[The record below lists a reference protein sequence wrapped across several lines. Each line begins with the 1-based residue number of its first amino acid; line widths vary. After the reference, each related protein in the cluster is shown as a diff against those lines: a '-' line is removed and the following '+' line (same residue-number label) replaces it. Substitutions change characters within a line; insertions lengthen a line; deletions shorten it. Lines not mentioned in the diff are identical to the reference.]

1 MAFSRRWSPLTDDS
15 IRIELAFEGGQIIA
29 AMVSTATA
37 DAVERA
43 VTAGAGGT
51 IELDTT
57 DGRITVVVP
66 RVVYLKRYTK
76 GSQPGFLA
84 GG

>member
-1 MAFSRRWSPLTDDS
+1 MVTS
-15 IRIELAFEGGQIIA
+15 A
-29 AMVSTATA
+29 AAE
-37 DAVERA
+37 AVERA

-51 IELDTT
+51 IDLETT

-76 GSQPGFLA
+76 GAQPGFLSA
-84 GG
+84 

>member
-1 MAFSRRWSPLTDDS
+1 MADDS

-29 AMVSTATA
+29 AMVSPATA
-37 DAVERA
+37 DSVERA

-51 IELDTT
+51 VELDTD

-66 RVVYLKRYTK
+66 RVVYFKRFTK
-76 GSQPGFLA
+76 GAQPGFLSA
-84 GG
+84 SR

>member
-1 MAFSRRWSPLTDDS
+1 
-15 IRIELAFEGGQIIA
+15 
-29 AMVSTATA
+29 MVSSATA

-51 IELDTT
+51 VELDTD
-57 DGRITVVVP
+57 DGRITVAVP

-76 GSQPGFLA
+76 GSQPGFQSR
-84 GG
+84 

>member
-1 MAFSRRWSPLTDDS
+1 
-15 IRIELAFEGGQIIA
+15 
-29 AMVSTATA
+29 MVSSETA

-43 VTAGAGGT
+43 VTASAGGT
-51 IELDTT
+51 LELDTT

-76 GSQPGFLA
+76 GAQPGFLA
-84 GG
+84 AS

>member
-1 MAFSRRWSPLTDDS
+1 VADDS

-29 AMVSTATA
+29 AMVSPATA
-37 DAVERA
+37 DSVERA

-51 IELDTT
+51 VELDTD

-66 RVVYLKRYTK
+66 RVVYFKRFTK

-84 GG
+84 SSR

>member
-1 MAFSRRWSPLTDDS
+1 
-15 IRIELAFEGGQIIA
+15 
-29 AMVSTATA
+29 MVSAAAA

-51 IELDTT
+51 IELDST

-66 RVVYLKRYTK
+66 RIVYLKRYTR
-76 GSQPGFLA
+76 GAQPGFLA
-84 GG
+84 AGQ